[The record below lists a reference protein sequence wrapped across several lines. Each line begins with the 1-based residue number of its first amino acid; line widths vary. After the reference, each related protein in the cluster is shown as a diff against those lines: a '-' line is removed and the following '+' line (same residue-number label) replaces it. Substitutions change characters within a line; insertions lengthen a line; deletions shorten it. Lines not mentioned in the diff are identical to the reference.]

1 LLLTLLQSLVLV
13 IYNHYTLRS
22 LPQFQIS
29 VIPACPV
36 ILSDSPEARIIP
48 EGFPTRFAC
57 GNDTKK

>member
-1 LLLTLLQSLVLV
+1 MEHSD
-13 IYNHYTLRS
+13 NHYTLWS
-22 LPQFQIS
+22 LSQFQIS